1 MVLRERYK
9 LRELT
14 SLHTERKQKRKNTE
28 ILGPAKL
35 RNATPSHIQMV
46 KGKIEKFIE

>member
-1 MVLRERYK
+1 MVLRERYM

-35 RNATPSHIQMV
+35 RNATPHIQIV
-46 KGKIEKFIE
+46 KGKIEKCIE